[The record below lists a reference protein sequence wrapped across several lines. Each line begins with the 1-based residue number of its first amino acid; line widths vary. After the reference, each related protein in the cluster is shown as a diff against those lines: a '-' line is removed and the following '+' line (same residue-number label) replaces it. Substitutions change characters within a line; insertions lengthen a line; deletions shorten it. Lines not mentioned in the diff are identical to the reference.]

1 MHVERIHFF
10 HVRGLRF
17 RFGRLLR
24 IRLGLARRFIGRI
37 GLIRKRGYAAECLEE
52 LRTVGVR
59 RYDGTCL
66 ALDVFC
72 SRGRGPLFLV
82 GHRLHVVRFASRR
95 VFSKLLV

>member
-17 RFGRLLR
+17 RFGRPLR
-24 IRLGLARRFIGRI
+24 IHLGLARRFIGRI

-59 RYDGTCL
+59 RYHGTCL

-72 SRGRGPLFLV
+72 SRDGDRSSSSATGSTSS
-82 GHRLHVVRFASRR
+82 GASRR